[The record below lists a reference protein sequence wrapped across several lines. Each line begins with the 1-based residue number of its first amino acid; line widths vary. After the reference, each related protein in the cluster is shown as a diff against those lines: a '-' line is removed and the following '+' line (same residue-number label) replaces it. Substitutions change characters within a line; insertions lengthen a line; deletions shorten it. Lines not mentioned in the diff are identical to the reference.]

1 LSRTPIFDESA
12 IAGQVSR
19 LAREIAQHRP
29 RVELVVPILTG
40 AFVFAADLLRAL
52 MHEGLDL
59 PVEFISLTR
68 YGQKRQ
74 GADITV
80 RMGASDAARGKHV
93 LLVDGVLDH
102 GHTLVKAHALLLDA
116 GATSVAIAVAV
127 DKMRDNALLKADYA
141 AFEGADAF
149 IVGYGMDD
157 AGLGRGLP
165 YIGKVG

>member
-1 LSRTPIFDESA
+1 LSVLFDES
-12 IAGQVSR
+12 
-19 LAREIAQHRP
+19 EIARQVARLSEEIARHTP
-29 RVELVVPILTG
+29 RVDLMVPILTG

-52 MHEGLDL
+52 NREGFDI

-68 YGQKRQ
+68 YGTKRE

-80 RMGASDAARGKHV
+80 RMGASDAAKEKHV

-102 GHTLVKAHALLLDA
+102 GHTLVKAKTLLLDA
-116 GATSVAIAVAV
+116 GAASVAIAVAV
-127 DKMRDNALLKADYA
+127 DKLRADALLKADYV
-141 AFEGADAF
+141 AFKGADGF

>member
-1 LSRTPIFDESA
+1 LSVLFDEKA
-12 IAGQVSR
+12 IAQEVAR
-19 LAREIAQHRP
+19 LAREIAVRKP
-29 RVELVVPILTG
+29 KPDLIVPILTG

-52 MHEGLDL
+52 SREGLD
-59 PVEFISLTR
+59 PAVEFISLTR

-74 GADITV
+74 GSDITV
-80 RMGASDAARGKHV
+80 RMGASEAAKNKHV

-102 GHTLVKAHALLLDA
+102 GHTLVKAHTLLTDA
-116 GATSVAIAVAV
+116 GAASVTIAVVV
-127 DKMRDNALLKADYA
+127 DKMRDDALLKADYV
-141 AFEGADAF
+141 AFQGADAF

>member
-1 LSRTPIFDESA
+1 MSVLFDEKA
-12 IAGQVSR
+12 IAQEVAR
-19 LAREIAQHRP
+19 LAREIAVRKP
-29 RVELVVPILTG
+29 KPDLIVPILTG

-52 MHEGLDL
+52 SREGLD
-59 PVEFISLTR
+59 PAVEFISLTR

-74 GADITV
+74 GSDITV
-80 RMGASDAARGKHV
+80 RMGASEAAKDKHV

-102 GHTLVKAHALLLDA
+102 GHTLVKAHTLLTDA
-116 GATSVAIAVAV
+116 GAASVTIAVVV
-127 DKMRDNALLKADYA
+127 DKMRDDALLKADYV
-141 AFEGADAF
+141 AFQGADAF

>member
-1 LSRTPIFDESA
+1 LSVLFDEKA
-12 IAGQVSR
+12 IAQEVAR
-19 LAREIAQHRP
+19 LAREIAVRKP
-29 RVELVVPILTG
+29 KPDLIVPILTG

-52 MHEGLDL
+52 SREGLD
-59 PVEFISLTR
+59 PAVEFISLTR

-74 GADITV
+74 GSELTV
-80 RMGASDAARGKHV
+80 RMGASDAAKDKHV

-102 GHTLVKAHALLLDA
+102 GHTLVKARTLLMDA
-116 GATSVAIAVAV
+116 GATSVTIAVAV
-127 DKMRDNALLKADYA
+127 DKMRDDALLKADYV
-141 AFEGADAF
+141 AFQGADAF

>member
-1 LSRTPIFDESA
+1 LSVLFDEKA
-12 IAGQVSR
+12 IAQEVAR
-19 LAREIAQHRP
+19 LAREIAVRKP
-29 RVELVVPILTG
+29 KPDLIVPILTG

-52 MHEGLDL
+52 SREGLD
-59 PVEFISLTR
+59 PAVEFISLTR

-74 GADITV
+74 GSDITV
-80 RMGASDAARGKHV
+80 RMGASEAAKGQHV

-102 GHTLVKAHALLLDA
+102 GHTLVKAQTLLTNA
-116 GATSVAIAVAV
+116 GAASVAIAVAV
-127 DKMRDNALLKADYA
+127 DKMRDDALLKADYV
-141 AFEGADAF
+141 AFKGADAF

>member
-1 LSRTPIFDESA
+1 LSVLFDETE
-12 IAGQVSR
+12 IAREVAR
-19 LAREIAQHRP
+19 MAREIVGRKP
-29 RVELVVPILTG
+29 KPDLIVPILTG

-52 MHEGLDL
+52 SREGLD
-59 PVEFISLTR
+59 PAVEFISLTR

-80 RMGASDAARGKHV
+80 RMGASDAAKGKHV

-102 GHTLVKAHALLLDA
+102 GHTLVKARTLLNDA
-116 GATSVAIAVAV
+116 GAASVTIAVAV
-127 DKMRDNALLKADYA
+127 DKMRDDALLKADYV
-141 AFEGADAF
+141 AFQGADAF

-157 AGLGRGLP
+157 GGCGRGLP

>member
-1 LSRTPIFDESA
+1 MSVLFGEKA
-12 IAGQVSR
+12 IAQEVAR
-19 LAREIAQHRP
+19 LAREIAGRRP
-29 RVELVVPILTG
+29 RVELIVPILTG

-52 MHEGLDL
+52 SREGLDL

-68 YGQKRQ
+68 YGQKRK

-80 RMGASDAARGKHV
+80 RMGASDAATGRHV

-102 GHTLVKAHALLLDA
+102 GHTLVKARTLLMDA
-116 GATSVAIAVAV
+116 GAASVAIAVVV
-127 DKMRDNALLKADYA
+127 DKMRDDALLKADYV
-141 AFEGADAF
+141 AFKGADGF

>member
-1 LSRTPIFDESA
+1 LSVLFDEKA
-12 IAGQVSR
+12 IAQEVAR
-19 LAREIAQHRP
+19 LAREIAVRKP
-29 RVELVVPILTG
+29 KPDLIVPILTG

-52 MHEGLDL
+52 SREGLD
-59 PVEFISLTR
+59 PAVEFISLTR

-74 GADITV
+74 GSDITV
-80 RMGASDAARGKHV
+80 RMGASEAAKDKHV

-102 GHTLVKAHALLLDA
+102 GHTLVKAHTLLTDA
-116 GATSVAIAVAV
+116 GAASVTIAVVV
-127 DKMRDNALLKADYA
+127 DKMRDDALLKADYV
-141 AFEGADAF
+141 AFQGADAF

>member
-1 LSRTPIFDESA
+1 MSVLFDEKA
-12 IAGQVSR
+12 IAQEVAR
-19 LAREIAQHRP
+19 LAREIAVRKP
-29 RVELVVPILTG
+29 KPDLIVPILTG

-52 MHEGLDL
+52 SREGLD
-59 PVEFISLTR
+59 PAVEFISLTR

-74 GADITV
+74 GSDITV
-80 RMGASDAARGKHV
+80 RMGASEAAKGKHV

-102 GHTLVKAHALLLDA
+102 GHTLIKARTLLMDA
-116 GATSVAIAVAV
+116 GAASVAIAVAV
-127 DKMRDNALLKADYA
+127 DKMRDDALLQADFV
-141 AFEGADAF
+141 AFKGADAF